1 MNINQ
6 QKVINYYKNLE
17 SRLGYTFLT
26 WDTKHFGYY
35 PSKKSNI
42 TEKQAQIEMIKLLA
56 NKLNIKKTD
65 KVLDAGCGRGTTS
78 CYLAEKN
85 KCSMTGIDIVDFE
98 LQMAKK
104 RAGKLN
110 LKEKVNF
117 YLKDFSN
124 TQFPDNCFDKI
135 FTLETLVHSPD
146 INKTLKE
153 FYRVLK
159 HKGRLALFEYTVS
172 PPKEWGKDDRK
183 MLNVINT
190 GSAMI
195 SLDKMF
201 HKTFKNYITEVGFK
215 VISDSNITDFVG
227 PSMKRFYKYAK
238 IPYLFIKFFNLQKFF
253 INTTAGVE
261 FNKMGLKGL
270 VQYRVFV
277 AEKI

>member
-1 MNINQ
+1 MNTNQ
-6 QKVINYYKNLE
+6 KKVISYYKNLE

-35 PSKKSNI
+35 PSKKSDI
-42 TEKQAQIEMIKLLA
+42 TEKQAQIEMIELLA
-56 NKLNIKKTD
+56 NKLGLKKTD
-65 KVLDAGCGRGTTS
+65 RVLDAGCGRGTTS
-78 CYLAEKN
+78 CYLAEKY

-104 RAGKLN
+104 RAGELN

-117 YLKDFSN
+117 YLKDYSN
-124 TQFPDNCFDKI
+124 TQFPDNYFDKI
-135 FTLETLVHSPD
+135 FTLETLVHSSD
-146 INKTLKE
+146 FKKTLKE
-153 FYRVLK
+153 LYRVLK

-172 PPKEWGKDDRK
+172 PPKEWDKDDRK

-201 HKTFKNYITEVGFK
+201 HKTFKNYIAEVGFK
-215 VISDSNITDFVG
+215 VIEDLNITDFVV

-238 IPYLFIKFFNLQKFF
+238 LPYLFIKFFNLQKYF

-261 FNKMGLKGL
+261 FYKMGLKGL
-270 VQYRVFV
+270 VQYRVFI
-277 AEKI
+277 AEKN